1 MKEQA
6 VFFGTMGIV
15 GTDGLGSDGSSAPLG
30 SEEWKALRLLTLAGY
45 TIVLFTHDR
54 SVVYAECP
62 DAQWPS
68 RSDVRSKRAT
78 ERHQEDLNRQI
89 TPLLKAAA
97 TLEIDLAQSWMV
109 GNTLDSIEAG
119 RCVGCKTLFLMDG
132 NETGWEMT
140 AARWPD
146 LIARDLWEI
155 ACVIVMADGSSVE
168 GLTASLDDDD

>member
-1 MKEQA
+1 MKEKA
-6 VFFGTMGIV
+6 VFFGTLGMV
-15 GTDGLGSDGSSAPLG
+15 GRDSLCSDGSSPPFG

-54 SVVYAECP
+54 AVVYAECP

-68 RSDVRSKRAT
+68 HSDGSKR
-78 ERHQEDLNRQI
+78 EMVGRQRDLNRQI
-89 TPLLKAAA
+89 TPLLEAAA

-109 GNTLDSIEAG
+109 GNTLDSIEVG
-119 RCVGCKTLFLMDG
+119 RLVDCKTLFLMDG

-140 AARWPD
+140 AGRWPD

-155 ACVIVMADGSSVE
+155 ACLIVMADGSSVE